1 MNVTDIME
9 EIDKLP
15 VVELNQL
22 WQGLE
27 KRWGVTAAS
36 FASVAVA
43 GPAVAAVEEE
53 KEEKTSFTVSLKEV
67 GDSKLNVIKVIREV
81 TGLGIKEAKGLADA
95 APKPI
100 KDNVPRAEAEEI
112 VKKISEAG
120 GKAEI
125 V

>member
-1 MNVTDIME
+1 MNITEIME

-27 KRWGVTAAS
+27 KHWGVTAAS
-36 FASVAVA
+36 FAPVAVA
-43 GPAVAAVEEE
+43 GPAAGAAEEE
-53 KEEKTSFTVSLKEV
+53 KEEKTSFSVNLKEV
-67 GDSKLNVIKVIREV
+67 GDSKLNVIKVIREA
-81 TGLGIKEAKGLADA
+81 TGLGIKEAKELVDN
-95 APKPI
+95 APKTI
-100 KDNVPRAEAEEI
+100 KDNVPKAEAEEI
-112 VKKISEAG
+112 LKKISEAG